1 MQYLYITD
9 YLDWLGN
16 KFANVG
22 AQPPIEDGQGRPDWA
37 LELIARHP
45 GDLFDKLKKHDV
57 LAWSR
62 AKQVARWDKDK
73 FLEQDLEGIR
83 TRVEAT
89 SARAYLMRNFY
100 IHSGKADR
108 NAALAVTL
116 PSFAEL
122 LRLSL
127 GFVMDA
133 EGEQAAVSAR
143 LAMLRARQLAFDYGK
158 RGVRGPEA
166 LADAMDLRL
175 KQEP

>member
-1 MQYLYITD
+1 
-9 YLDWLGN
+9 
-16 KFANVG
+16 
-22 AQPPIEDGQGRPDWA
+22 
-37 LELIARHP
+37 
-45 GDLFDKLKKHDV
+45 
-57 LAWSR
+57 
-62 AKQVARWDKDK
+62 
-73 FLEQDLEGIR
+73 
-83 TRVEAT
+83 
-89 SARAYLMRNFY
+89 MRNFY